1 MAFQLS
7 GCGFLASRG
16 REGVLRI
23 SSDRDERRIFLG
35 LKVSILGFLGGLEIL
50 ARIFFG

>member
-16 REGVLRI
+16 RGVVLRI
-23 SSDRDERRIFLG
+23 SRDRDERRIFGG
-35 LKVSILGFLGGLEIL
+35 LKVSISGFGTFWQV
-50 ARIFFG
+50 FF